1 MREHTREDG
10 RPHPQTRPTT
20 VVPSVLAR
28 NTVGSAIVRL
38 GDTKVVAGV
47 TIQVGNP
54 SAMAPDCGEVTL
66 SLHAA
71 ALNPSEEANE
81 SYLKRIIQSSEII
94 DLTDLCIIPGKAAWR
109 LCVNVEILNH
119 EGNILDAAFLASV
132 AALANVRLPTYQ
144 INPDTDQVQ
153 IIASSSEK
161 GNYTKSLPLKNI
173 PIPLCVGV
181 FVDKK
186 KKENGTD
193 EEEESTYLLVDPSFK
208 EEQACHGFIHVVVD
222 SNSGKIYS
230 CQTIGPSIN
239 TLEQFA
245 ACIHMAIGRAK
256 EMTPLIQACTSSAQT
271 CK

>member
-20 VVPSVLAR
+20 VIPSVLAR

-94 DLTDLCIIPGKAAWR
+94 DLKDLCILPGKAAWR

-132 AALANVRLPTYQ
+132 AALANVQLPTYQ

-153 IIASSSEK
+153 IITSSEK
-161 GNYTKSLPLKNI
+161 ENYTKKLPLKNI

-181 FVDKK
+181 FVDQTKK
-186 KKENGTD
+186 DDEN
-193 EEEESTYLLVDPSFK
+193 ESTYLLVDPSFK

-230 CQTIGPSIN
+230 CQTIGPSTN
-239 TLEQFA
+239 TPEQFA
-245 ACIHMAIGRAK
+245 ACIQMAIGRAK
-256 EMTPLIQACTSSAQT
+256 EMTPLIQACTQT
-271 CK
+271 ES